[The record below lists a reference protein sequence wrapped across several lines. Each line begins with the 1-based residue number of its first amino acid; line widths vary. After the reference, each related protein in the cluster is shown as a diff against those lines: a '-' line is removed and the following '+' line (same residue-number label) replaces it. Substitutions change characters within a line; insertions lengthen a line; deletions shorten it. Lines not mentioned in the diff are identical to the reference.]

1 MMDMGTKNTG
11 QHWRSLGRIAWRV
24 PILGGLLPFVL
35 MLAGCSTL
43 SRVYPWAGSALDDS
57 RSQSVSGQT
66 QPEKV
71 QASHAVVP
79 VSHETSKPAEHG
91 VIQVR
96 LGGPQPIGQGPES
109 DDRPGGNKAA
119 GTDLETL
126 PEAQPISAEALTL
139 DQAISITLIADPK
152 IRAGLE
158 AINQA
163 NADLLTSSLLPNPT
177 LLTDALLLPLQRWT
191 PERTGGPP
199 QMDVLLSYPID
210 WFLFGKR
217 VATMASAA
225 AGVRVSEADYAN
237 LVRQRVTET
246 AVAFFDVQE
255 AAALLDLARKDLEN
269 LQKVLAATEK
279 AVQKGVGGLP
289 PIQLKRVRL
298 DVLKSQQTLREAQ
311 LNLAEA
317 EARLLARLGRKEA
330 QATITLDGNLDAPL
344 TVEPLPIANA
354 LALAEENRPDIISLR
369 LQIDKAA
376 RDIRTEKTKAC
387 PQVTPMVGYTRQFQ
401 EQALGQ
407 LDADSLNASITITL
421 PLCDRNQ
428 GNIAK
433 ARSVFAQNS
442 LNLETGLVDLRSEIV
457 QVVREFETAHK
468 TAQAVAAEQLKTA
481 KEVLDGITKS
491 YEAGGSTLLEVLDAQ
506 RNYRE
511 THRLYYT
518 SRANYWRSVYR
529 FKSAI
534 GQWGPQ
540 HE

>member
-1 MMDMGTKNTG
+1 
-11 QHWRSLGRIAWRV
+11 V
-24 PILGGLLPFVL
+24 V
-35 MLAGCSTL
+35 
-43 SRVYPWAGSALDDS
+43 DDFN
-57 RSQSVSGQT
+57 SQCVSGQS
-66 QPEKV
+66 QSEKA
-71 QASHAVVP
+71 QTDHAVVP
-79 VSHETSKPAEHG
+79 ASQKTAMPPEHG
-91 VIQVR
+91 VILVD
-96 LGGPQPIGQGPES
+96 LGAPQPTGQSPQPDDKAGGS
-109 DDRPGGNKAA
+109 DKAPGA
-119 GTDLETL
+119 DLETL
-126 PEAQPISAEALTL
+126 PEPQPISAEALTL
-139 DQAISITLIADPK
+139 DQAISLTLVADPK

-158 AINQA
+158 TVNQA

-177 LLTDALLLPLQRWT
+177 LLTDALLLPLQKWS

-210 WFLFGKR
+210 WFVFGKR
-217 VATMASAA
+217 VAAMASAA
-225 AGVRVSEADYAN
+225 AGVRVAEADYAD
-237 LVRQRVTET
+237 LIRQRVTDT
-246 AVAFFDVQE
+246 AVAFYDVQE
-255 AAALLDLARKDLEN
+255 ATALLELARKDLKN
-269 LQKVLAATEK
+269 LQKVEAATEK

-330 QATITLDGNLDAPL
+330 QATINLEGNLDAPL
-344 TVEPLPIANA
+344 TVQPLPIANA
-354 LALAEENRPDIISLR
+354 LALAEENRPDIISRR

-387 PQVTPMVGYTRQFQ
+387 PQVTPMFGYTRQFQ

-407 LDADSLNASITITL
+407 PDADSLNASVTITL
-421 PLCDRNQ
+421 PFCDRNQ

-433 ARSVFAQNS
+433 AKSLFAQNS

-457 QVVREFETAHK
+457 QVVREFETAYK
-468 TAQAVAAEQLKTA
+468 TATAVAGEQLKTA
-481 KEVLDGITKS
+481 KDVLDSITKA
-491 YEAGGSTLLEVLDAQ
+491 YEVGGATYIDVLDAQ

-518 SRANYWRSVYR
+518 SRANYWRSVYK